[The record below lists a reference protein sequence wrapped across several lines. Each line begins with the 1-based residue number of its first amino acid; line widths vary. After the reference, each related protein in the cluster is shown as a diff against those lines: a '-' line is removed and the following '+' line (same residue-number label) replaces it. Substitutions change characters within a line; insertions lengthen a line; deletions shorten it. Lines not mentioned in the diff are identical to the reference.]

1 LSYHLR
7 ASHDGKFPDLSSK
20 ASTVQSNSVFNKSM
34 KSKAATT
41 TKSKKSRKSV
51 KPMVTEPELE
61 VVDIISPR
69 KEMKDDDS

>member
-1 LSYHLR
+1 
-7 ASHDGKFPDLSSK
+7 
-20 ASTVQSNSVFNKSM
+20 M